1 MARLSRETG
10 LRRTAR
16 QDAVI
21 PVERRGGGDGQR
33 RVVGQF
39 E

>member
-10 LRRTAR
+10 LGRTAR

-21 PVERRGGGDGQR
+21 PVERRGGGDG
-33 RVVGQF
+33 VVGQF